1 MAKMRCEEIYEMEE
15 IIGEGTFSSVVRGIH
30 NKTNEAY
37 AIKIIDKTK
46 IENSKQLFRIYNEIN
61 LHRRC
66 SGHVNIA
73 KFVEYYETDIDV
85 CIVMEL
91 CRGGELFDAVVQN
104 GRFSEKDANIALRQL
119 LKAVDYMHAMGIV
132 HRDIKPENILY
143 STRGTDASI
152 KLADFGLAKE
162 LEISSGRSMLKAS
175 LSGTPAYCAPERLN
189 MEKESKAVDM
199 WSIGCILY
207 FLLFGVPPFYSEKE
221 DEDENEDEIFDSVL
235 EGTVRFPENTF
246 ISDSAKDLIM
256 KLLEKDPSRR
266 ITSEGALCH
275 DWIKSFSRSQSS
287 HCLSPS
293 ETSLSSEYENGMV
306 SDMDEMDLDSEDKAK
321 SDPVNS
327 SSMLSSYNHTT
338 NNESGAHLK
347 SSLNRIIDVQQ
358 EKDHIDEQDPSQ

>member
-30 NKTNEAY
+30 NKTSEAY

-46 IENSKQLFRIYNEIN
+46 IENSKQLMRIYNEIA

-66 SGHVNIA
+66 SENPHITR
-73 KFVEYYETDIDV
+73 FVEYYETDIDV

-91 CRGGELFDAVVQN
+91 CRGGELFDSVVQN
-104 GRFSEKDANIALRQL
+104 GKFSEKDANIALRQL
-119 LKAVDYMHAMGIV
+119 LKAIDFMHSMGIV

-143 STRGTDASI
+143 STRGKDAVI

-162 LEISSGRSMLKAS
+162 LEISSGRSLLKSS

-207 FLLFGVPPFYSEKE
+207 FLLYGVPPFYSEKE

-235 EGTVRFPENTF
+235 EGTVLFPESA
-246 ISDSAKDLIM
+246 IVSDSAKDLIM
-256 KLLEKDPSRR
+256 KLLEKDPSKR
-266 ITSEGALCH
+266 ITSENALCH
-275 DWIKSFSRSQSS
+275 DWIKSFARSHSS
-287 HCLSPS
+287 HSLSPS

-306 SDMDEMDLDSEDKAK
+306 SDMDEMDLDSEDKGK
-321 SDPVNS
+321 SDSIYS
-327 SSMLSSYNHTT
+327 SCRSNISSNTCTT
-338 NNESGAHLK
+338 NDELK
-347 SSLNRIIDVQQ
+347 NSINRIIDVQQ
-358 EKDHIDEQDPSQ
+358 EKDHADEQDAQ